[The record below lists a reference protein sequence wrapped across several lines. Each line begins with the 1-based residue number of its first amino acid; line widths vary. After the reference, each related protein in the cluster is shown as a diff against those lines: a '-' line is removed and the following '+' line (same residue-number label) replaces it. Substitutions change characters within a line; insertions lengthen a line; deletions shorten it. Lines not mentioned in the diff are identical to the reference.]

1 MNKIILIIALIAGI
15 FAPEAINAAK
25 YKFDPTYSDAN
36 IEQISIGNNGWK
48 WVKVTAKGKNANKAI
63 EQAQMDA
70 VAACL
75 FFGINAN
82 DVMGLAYIQA
92 ICKDKTQAFPKHK
105 KFFEKFFKDNE
116 FLYYV
121 KNVHSGYP
129 TGENNVK
136 LHDGKQQVS
145 IELLVN
151 YEGLRNMLKENDIN
165 TSW

>member
-1 MNKIILIIALIAGI
+1 MKKIILIIALIAGI

-25 YKFDPTYSDAN
+25 YKFDPTYSLKN
-36 IEQISIGNNGWK
+36 IEQISIGNKGWK
-48 WVKVTAKGKNANKAI
+48 WVKVKATGKNANKAI

-82 DVMGLAYIQA
+82 DVMGLAYIEA
-92 ICKDKTQAFPKHK
+92 ICKDKKHAYTKHK
-105 KFFEKFFKDNE
+105 KFFEKFFKNNE

-121 KNVHSGYP
+121 NNVHSGYP

-136 LHDGKQQVS
+136 LHDGKQQVV
-145 IELLVN
+145 IELLID
-151 YEGLRNMLKENDIN
+151 YEGLRNMLKENNIN